1 MSSRLEHMIEFY
13 NSWSFLTHLSI
24 RLWFCSTANARC
36 RKLAI
41 VSARMTLSFRTPFV
55 PKRNSNTLLGYTE
68 KRSTFL
74 NASFSNRLTLSIFCS
89 IHPLILQW
97 FHTRPIA
104 RWELPLSDQT
114 AGMLHTDGY
123 IRIFYPPH
131 AVRLRMSAYR
141 HLLLPVGKDTSHI
154 LRFDSVTVL
163 RFHFYNYVNFL
174 TIKFY

>member
-1 MSSRLEHMIEFY
+1 MPDAVNWQSYPQGWLYRFGL
-13 NSWSFLTHLSI
+13 
-24 RLWFCSTANARC
+24 
-36 RKLAI
+36 
-41 VSARMTLSFRTPFV
+41 LSFPSVIAIPFWAI
-55 PKRNSNTLLGYTE
+55 LLIFFIKGHVIFAKSVWDHCINQFYPIK

-141 HLLLPVGKDTSHI
+141 HLLLPVGNDTSLI

>member
-1 MSSRLEHMIEFY
+1 MNFITPEV
-13 NSWSFLTHLSI
+13 FLTHLSI

-68 KRSTFL
+68 KKKHFL

-89 IHPLILQW
+89 IHPLI
-97 FHTRPIA
+97 FTMISHASYRTVGTSIV
-104 RWELPLSDQT
+104 DQT

-141 HLLLPVGKDTSHI
+141 HLLLPVGNDTSHI